1 MNADTKAATRAHYE
15 AQAAQAVAPRM
26 FTSVSCSQCG
36 NEFPGVMRDAGF
48 SACSEHRA
56 PEDHKALMARLFPF
70 KPWSPPRSEADD
82 DRAYDIHQGR
92 IDDRDYEASL

>member
-15 AQAAQAVAPRM
+15 AQAAQAAAPRM

-36 NEFPGVMRDAGF
+36 SDFPGVLRDGGF

-56 PEDHKALMARLFPF
+56 PA
-70 KPWSPPRSEADD
+70 WSQPHTEADE
-82 DRAYDIHQGR
+82 DRAYDIAMSYA
-92 IDDRDYEASL
+92 DDRDFERERSL